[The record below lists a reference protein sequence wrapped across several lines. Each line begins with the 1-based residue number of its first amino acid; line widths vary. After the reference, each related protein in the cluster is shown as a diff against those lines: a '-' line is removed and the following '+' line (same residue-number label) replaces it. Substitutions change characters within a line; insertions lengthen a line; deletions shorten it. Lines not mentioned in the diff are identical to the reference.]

1 MIRVLVVDD
10 QELVRAGLRGILRTE
25 FGFDVPPVGRS
36 WQRLAYPVRRTGTNE
51 QTTIVDTVC
60 AEKQGAAVRIGE
72 PAREHGV
79 GDADIWHAVR
89 TAIRKIDMD
98 DDLTML
104 IGPARDGAPLE
115 IGVLDLNGEDPVVIH
130 AMRLRPKFYP
140 LIRQG

>member
-1 MIRVLVVDD
+1 M
-10 QELVRAGLRGILRTE
+10 
-25 FGFDVPPVGRS
+25 
-36 WQRLAYPVRRTGTNE
+36 
-51 QTTIVDTVC
+51 
-60 AEKQGAAVRIGE
+60 AERQGAEVRIGA

-79 GDADIWHAVR
+79 GDADTWHAVR

-140 LIRQG
+140 LIGQG